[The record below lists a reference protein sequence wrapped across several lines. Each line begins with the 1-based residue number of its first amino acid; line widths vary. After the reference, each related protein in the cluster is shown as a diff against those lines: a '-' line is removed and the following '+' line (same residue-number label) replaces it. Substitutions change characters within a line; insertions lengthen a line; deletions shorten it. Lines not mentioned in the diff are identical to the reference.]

1 MRFDPA
7 IFGLSHIP
15 EKSGL
20 PSGVR
25 GIAVDD
31 FDGACAETIEAII
44 ATANIVKRFIKP
56 RRVSFFTGGGAPP
69 PPRTYADASPR
80 IYLSSARHGRGRFF
94 PSCPYARSALPA
106 YCCGFNPSIAVNTR
120 RPSGNVTVSP
130 DPLNDPSF
138 ARKP

>member
-20 PSGVR
+20 PSVVR

-31 FDGACAETIEAII
+31 FDGACADPTATNAIESKRIS
-44 ATANIVKRFIKP
+44 RFIADLA
-56 RRVSFFTGGGAPP
+56 VSLIPIYFSKARGAPP
-69 PPRTYADASPR
+69 PRAAYAEQALCVLPVLP
-80 IYLSSARHGRGRFF
+80 ILPNLPHL
-94 PSCPYARSALPA
+94 PSYGCAFS
-106 YCCGFNPSIAVNTR
+106 PSIAVNTR

-138 ARKP
+138 ARKPWTTT